1 MYDFEVVI
9 DAGHGGDDPGAVS
22 GDTKEKDLTLLISQ
36 YMYERFKEMGVPV
49 AMTRT
54 TDETVNPTE
63 RVNRIL
69 NAFGNNEDV
78 VVISNHINSNT
89 TGTAEGAE
97 VIYALRNDDTL
108 ASNILNALENAG
120 QIGRSYYQ
128 RRLPSD
134 PSKDYYFIHR
144 NTGVTEPV
152 IVEYGFINNANDLNR
167 IKQNYREYV
176 NAVVDA
182 VIATK
187 MGGEIPP
194 QGTISY
200 VVKSGDTLWKLAR
213 EFNTTVDAI
222 KRLNNLTSDALSVGQ
237 ILLIPSNAP
246 IEGGTSYTVQSGD
259 SLWSIARKFNT
270 TVAELKRVNNLTS
283 DNLSVGQVLII
294 PSTSDGEDSESE
306 GTTTYTVQSG
316 DSLYKIAGRFNT
328 TVAELKRLNNL
339 ASDTLSIGQ
348 VLIVPSTTTGG
359 STNAYTVQSG
369 DSLWSIARKFN
380 TTVDELKKLNNL
392 TSNNLQI
399 GQVLKVPTTDEVI
412 NPDEGESL
420 TNYVVQSGDSLY
432 KIAMKFNTTANDI
445 KRING
450 LTNDYL
456 SVGQVLRIPTSNST
470 TFTYVV
476 KNGDSLYK
484 IAQTYNTTV
493 DELRRL
499 NNLTSNSLVIG
510 QQLVIPRK

>member
-1 MYDFEVVI
+1 
-9 DAGHGGDDPGAVS
+9 
-22 GDTKEKDLTLLISQ
+22 
-36 YMYERFKEMGVPV
+36 MYERFKEMGVPV

-54 TDETVNPTE
+54 TDETVSPTE

-69 NAFGNNEDV
+69 NAFGNKEDV

-134 PSKDYYFIHR
+134 TSKDYYFIHR

-176 NAVVDA
+176 DAVVDA

-187 MGGEIPP
+187 MGGEVPP

-259 SLWSIARKFNT
+259 SL
-270 TVAELKRVNNLTS
+270 
-283 DNLSVGQVLII
+283 
-294 PSTSDGEDSESE
+294 
-306 GTTTYTVQSG
+306 
-316 DSLYKIAGRFNT
+316 YKIAQRFNT

-339 ASDTLSIGQ
+339 TSDTLSVGQ
-348 VLIVPSTTTGG
+348 VLIVPSTSSG
-359 STNAYTVQSG
+359 STNTYTVQSG

-380 TTVDELKKLNNL
+380 TTVDELKRLNNL

-399 GQVLKVPTTDEVI
+399 GQVLKVPTTDGVI
-412 NPDEGESL
+412 NPEGESL

-432 KIAMKFNTTANDI
+432 KIAMKFNTTVDDI

-450 LTNDYL
+450 LTTDYL

-493 DELRRL
+493 DELKRL

>member
-1 MYDFEVVI
+1 
-9 DAGHGGDDPGAVS
+9 
-22 GDTKEKDLTLLISQ
+22 
-36 YMYERFKEMGVPV
+36 MYERFKEMGVPV

-54 TDETVNPTE
+54 TDETVSPTE

-69 NAFGNNEDV
+69 NAFGNKEDV

-134 PSKDYYFIHR
+134 TSKDYYFIHR

-176 NAVVDA
+176 DAVVDA
-182 VIATK
+182 LIATK

-259 SLWSIARKFNT
+259 SL
-270 TVAELKRVNNLTS
+270 
-283 DNLSVGQVLII
+283 
-294 PSTSDGEDSESE
+294 
-306 GTTTYTVQSG
+306 
-316 DSLYKIAGRFNT
+316 YKIAQRFNT

-339 ASDTLSIGQ
+339 TSDTLSVGQ
-348 VLIVPSTTTGG
+348 VLIVPSTSSG
-359 STNAYTVQSG
+359 STNTYTVQSG

-380 TTVDELKKLNNL
+380 TTVDELKRLNNL

-399 GQVLKVPTTDEVI
+399 GQVLKVPTTDGVI
-412 NPDEGESL
+412 NPEGESL

-432 KIAMKFNTTANDI
+432 KIAMKFNTTVDDI

-450 LTNDYL
+450 LTTDYL

-493 DELRRL
+493 DELKRL

>member
-1 MYDFEVVI
+1 
-9 DAGHGGDDPGAVS
+9 
-22 GDTKEKDLTLLISQ
+22 
-36 YMYERFKEMGVPV
+36 MYERFKEMGVPV

-69 NAFGNNEDV
+69 NAFGNKEDV

-134 PSKDYYFIHR
+134 TSKDYYFIHR

-176 NAVVDA
+176 DAVVDA

-259 SLWSIARKFNT
+259 SL
-270 TVAELKRVNNLTS
+270 
-283 DNLSVGQVLII
+283 
-294 PSTSDGEDSESE
+294 
-306 GTTTYTVQSG
+306 
-316 DSLYKIAGRFNT
+316 YKIAQRFNT

-339 ASDTLSIGQ
+339 TSDTLSVGQ
-348 VLIVPSTTTGG
+348 VLIVPSTSSG
-359 STNAYTVQSG
+359 STNTYTVQSG

-380 TTVDELKKLNNL
+380 TTVDELKRLNNL

-399 GQVLKVPTTDEVI
+399 GQVLKVPTTDGVI
-412 NPDEGESL
+412 NPEGESL

-432 KIAMKFNTTANDI
+432 KIAMKFNTTVDDI

-450 LTNDYL
+450 LTTDYL
-456 SVGQVLRIPTSNST
+456 SVGQVLRIPTSNTT

-493 DELRRL
+493 DELKRL

>member
-49 AMTRT
+49 AITRT
-54 TDETVNPTE
+54 TDETVSPTE

-134 PSKDYYFIHR
+134 TSKDYYFIHR

-176 NAVVDA
+176 DAVVDA
-182 VIATK
+182 VLATK

-213 EFNTTVDAI
+213 EFNATVDAI

-259 SLWSIARKFNT
+259 SL
-270 TVAELKRVNNLTS
+270 
-283 DNLSVGQVLII
+283 
-294 PSTSDGEDSESE
+294 
-306 GTTTYTVQSG
+306 
-316 DSLYKIAGRFNT
+316 YKIAQRFNT

-339 ASDTLSIGQ
+339 TSDTLTIGQ
-348 VLIVPSTTTGG
+348 VLIVPSTSSG
-359 STNAYTVQSG
+359 STNTYTVQSG

-380 TTVDELKKLNNL
+380 TTVDELKRLNNL

-399 GQVLKVPTTDEVI
+399 GQVLKVPTTNDVI
-412 NPDEGESL
+412 QPEGESL

-432 KIAMKFNTTANDI
+432 KIAMKFNTTVDDI

-450 LTNDYL
+450 LTTDYL
-456 SVGQVLRIPTSNST
+456 SVGQVLRIPTSNTT

-493 DELRRL
+493 DELKRL